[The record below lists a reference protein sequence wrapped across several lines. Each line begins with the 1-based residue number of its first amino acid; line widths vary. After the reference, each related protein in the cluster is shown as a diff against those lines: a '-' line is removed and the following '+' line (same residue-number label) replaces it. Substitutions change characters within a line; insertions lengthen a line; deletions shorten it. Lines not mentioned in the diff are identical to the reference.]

1 VAAIK
6 YFSRPSSLSMPL
18 LSRMS
23 AKVGFLYC
31 IFDLAG
37 IKPIDF
43 DWSF

>member
-6 YFSRPSSLSMPL
+6 YFSRPFSLSMHL

>member
-1 VAAIK
+1 MAAIK
-6 YFSRPSSLSMPL
+6 YFSRPSSLSMPV

-23 AKVGFLYC
+23 AKVGSLYC
-31 IFDLAG
+31 IFNLAG